1 MTPDPSLIP
10 HIKKLVAE
18 TGHVLGIPVGKDIA
32 CMKISWRRDP
42 LDPNILY
49 PGNHFTLGFAP
60 LGKDTSRLMGTPFT
74 VEEAR
79 LMGERWV
86 EWGGE
91 A

>member
-1 MTPDPSLIP
+1 MIPDPNFMP
-10 HIKKLVAE
+10 HFKKLVAE
-18 TGHVLGIPVGKDIA
+18 TGHVLGIPVGRDTGG
-32 CMKISWRRDP
+32 MKLEWRRDP
-42 LDPNILY
+42 LNPHVLY

-74 VEEAR
+74 AEEAR

-86 EWGGE
+86 AWGGE